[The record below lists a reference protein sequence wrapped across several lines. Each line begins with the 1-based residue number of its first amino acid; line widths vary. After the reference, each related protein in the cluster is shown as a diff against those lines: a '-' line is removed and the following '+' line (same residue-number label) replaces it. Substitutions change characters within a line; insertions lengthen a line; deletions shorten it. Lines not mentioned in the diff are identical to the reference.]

1 MGAYTFRMIEIPLT
15 PEEFAAKASQLAAT
29 QGIVL
34 TGNHGEISK
43 SGVKAS
49 YDYADGQLTIH
60 ILEKPF
66 IVSTAY
72 CEEQIK
78 AWLTR

>member
-1 MGAYTFRMIEIPLT
+1 MIEIPLT
-15 PEEFAAKASQLAAT
+15 PEEFATKATQLAAQ

-34 TGNHGEISK
+34 TGTHGEISK

-49 YDYADGQLTIH
+49 YAYEDGKLTIT

-66 IVSTAY
+66 IVSTAF
-72 CEEQIK
+72 CEQQIK
-78 AWLTR
+78 AWISH

>member
-1 MGAYTFRMIEIPLT
+1 MVQIPLT
-15 PEEFAAKASQLAAT
+15 PEEFAAKSAQLAAQ
-29 QGIVL
+29 QGIAL
-34 TGNHGEISK
+34 TGTHGEISK

-49 YDYADGQLTIH
+49 YDYADGHLTIN

-66 IVSTAY
+66 IVSTAF

-78 AWLTR
+78 AWLTK